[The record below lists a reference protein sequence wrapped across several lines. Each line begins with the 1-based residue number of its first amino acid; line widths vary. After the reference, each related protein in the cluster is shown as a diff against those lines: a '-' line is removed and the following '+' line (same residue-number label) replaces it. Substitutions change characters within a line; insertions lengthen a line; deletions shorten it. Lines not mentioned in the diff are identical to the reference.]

1 MPSPP
6 AAGDRRSAR
15 AHHAVLD
22 AALALVREGGY
33 ARLTV
38 DALAVSSGVSK
49 ATIYRWWPHKAA
61 ILMEAFLTAVEA
73 DIAFPDSGSL
83 REDLVTQTVA
93 LARVLRDPHLGALV
107 VALLGEAQH
116 DDDLATAFRNG
127 WQSPRRAAGRDIV
140 NRARTRGEIRSDADP
155 DLVLD
160 GVYGPV
166 YLRLLFGHAP
176 LDEQALR
183 QIVDQV
189 LQGIAPPRRA
199 PD

>member
-1 MPSPP
+1 M
-6 AAGDRRSAR
+6 
-15 AHHAVLD
+15 
-22 AALALVREGGY
+22 
-33 ARLTV
+33 
-38 DALAVSSGVSK
+38 
-49 ATIYRWWPHKAA
+49 
-61 ILMEAFLTAVEA
+61 
-73 DIAFPDSGSL
+73 
-83 REDLVTQTVA
+83 
-93 LARVLRDPHLGALV
+93 LRDPHLGALV
-107 VALLGEAQH
+107 VALLGGAQH

-127 WQSPRRAAGRDIV
+127 WQSPRRAAGRDVV
-140 NRARTRGEIRSDADP
+140 NRARTRGEIRDDTDP

-189 LQGIAPPRRA
+189 LEGLTPPPRA